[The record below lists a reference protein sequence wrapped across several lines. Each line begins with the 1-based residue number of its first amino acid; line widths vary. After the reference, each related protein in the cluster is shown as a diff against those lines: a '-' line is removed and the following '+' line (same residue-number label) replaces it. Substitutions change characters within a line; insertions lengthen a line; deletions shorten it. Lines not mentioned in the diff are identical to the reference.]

1 MSPSL
6 TSPCGV
12 FVFSNC
18 TLSFT
23 TLFSTLLDFL
33 PTIANLYDY
42 SYDEK
47 CVLGRDIFDPS
58 YNGFFFA
65 NYGELANDYYRYDML
80 TDSFYYTNGYDTDK
94 AEQEI
99 VGFERLLDI
108 SKKILKIDY
117 YKTKETN

>member
-1 MSPSL
+1 
-6 TSPCGV
+6 
-12 FVFSNC
+12 
-18 TLSFT
+18 
-23 TLFSTLLDFL
+23 
-33 PTIANLYDY
+33 
-42 SYDEK
+42 
-47 CVLGRDIFDPS
+47 
-58 YNGFFFA
+58 
-65 NYGELANDYYRYDML
+65 ML